1 MRWIREEQ
9 PKAQNNKLYR
19 TAIVITI
26 LGNILLVAG
35 KGIAAYIT
43 NSSALYADT
52 ANSASDVVYSL
63 LMALGI
69 LIAIQPPDL
78 SHPQGHSRFEPF
90 VGLAVTLSMAFAGF
104 EAARSSIER
113 FLAGGTP
120 SIELGLPT
128 IILFGA
134 AAIKAS
140 MFFAIRSIAIKLSSP
155 SLRAAAADNIS
166 DVITSIAAFLGILG
180 SRFSPLLDPI
190 AGFLVAIWIFRAAFN
205 AGRENIGFLTGA
217 GAPEELRNQMV
228 EIAESIPG
236 VERVHHMMTDYVGPR
251 MLVDLHINVNGSM
264 SVRHAHEIS
273 DQVIAALEALPE
285 VDRAYVHIEP
295 HDWDED

>member
-166 DVITSIAAFLGILG
+166 DVITSIAAFLGILAHASHPFWIQLLAFWLLSG
-180 SRFSPLLDPI
+180 FSALLSMPGAKTSAFSPAQALRKNC
-190 AGFLVAIWIFRAAFN
+190 AIKWSKLQNPFRGWNEFT
-205 AGRENIGFLTGA
+205 I
-217 GAPEELRNQMV
+217 
-228 EIAESIPG
+228 
-236 VERVHHMMTDYVGPR
+236 
-251 MLVDLHINVNGSM
+251 
-264 SVRHAHEIS
+264 
-273 DQVIAALEALPE
+273 
-285 VDRAYVHIEP
+285 
-295 HDWDED
+295 